1 MEHAIRVGHQLANL
15 ERGYSKVYDEMPASF
30 IRQFELPQQ
39 TLLLKVLCTAIVEG
53 GNGST
58 QGEQV

>member
-15 ERGYSKVYDEMPASF
+15 ERGYSKVYDAIDTF